1 MKINFAEREKTVTF
15 KDLEVG
21 DAFVFASETDALA
34 IKTKDVYDREG
45 VDGLSYNAYLL
56 TDNEFL
62 DVPNHVKVIRADLVI
77 TAKV

>member
-21 DAFVFASETDALA
+21 DAFVFASETDTLA
-34 IKTKDVYDREG
+34 IKTEEVYDREG
-45 VDGLSYNAYLL
+45 VDGLSYNAYSL
-56 TDNEFL
+56 TNNEFL
-62 DVPNHVKVIRADLVI
+62 DIPNLVKVIRADLVV